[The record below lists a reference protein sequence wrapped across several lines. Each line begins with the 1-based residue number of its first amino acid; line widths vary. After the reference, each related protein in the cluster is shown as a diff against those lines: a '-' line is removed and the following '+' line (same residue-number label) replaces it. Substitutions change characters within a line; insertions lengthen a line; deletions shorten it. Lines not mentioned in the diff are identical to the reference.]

1 MVFPSFGGNG
11 AERDAASA
19 PSAAPRR
26 PAGPSPAEIE
36 AIRERARVA
45 GLETG
50 MREGRAQAYAEWTA
64 RLDAGARAL
73 DDAARHL
80 LASRVELAAEI
91 ERQMP
96 RLVFALARKV
106 LRDELSHAQTAAQT
120 VIRGV
125 CERLAGCERPVT
137 VRLAPEAAAAF
148 DEWARSEEGAAAGVG
163 VRVETD
169 PRLGPGDFML
179 ETEDGFL
186 DGRVESQLDAAWR
199 LVTELPRP

>member
-1 MVFPSFGGNG
+1 MSPDASAVAAARPLVFPSFGGHD
-11 AERDAASA
+11 AERDAG
-19 PSAAPRR
+19 PPAAPRR
-26 PAGPSPAEIE
+26 PAGPSPAE
-36 AIRERARVA
+36 
-45 GLETG
+45 LE
-50 MREGRAQAYAEWTA
+50 
-64 RLDAGARAL
+64 
-73 DDAARHL
+73 DAARHL
-80 LASRVELAAEI
+80 LAARVELAAEV

-106 LRDELSHAQTAAQT
+106 LREELSHAQTAAQT

-137 VRLAPEAAAAF
+137 VRLAPEAAGAF
-148 DEWARSEEGAAAGVG
+148 EQWARGDEGIAAAGPG

-169 PRLGPGDFML
+169 PRLGPGDFVL

-199 LVTELPRP
+199 LIAELPRP